1 MEPTQFS
8 SISVFINLRKQRL
21 RLIKHLWII
30 INEGLSGI
38 SGKSMGSDIYLAW
51 EREIVQIKGKL
62 IHLYKILRDDF

>member
-30 INEGLSGI
+30 INEGFIGNVWKKYGIRHLLSVG
-38 SGKSMGSDIYLAW
+38 
-51 EREIVQIKGKL
+51 ERDSADKGEVDSFVQNFK
-62 IHLYKILRDDF
+62 R